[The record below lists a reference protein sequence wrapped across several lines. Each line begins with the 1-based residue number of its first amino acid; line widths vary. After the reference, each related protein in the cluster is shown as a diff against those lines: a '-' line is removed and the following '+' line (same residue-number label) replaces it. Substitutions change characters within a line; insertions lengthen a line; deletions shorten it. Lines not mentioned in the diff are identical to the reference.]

1 MTIGEYKAW
10 LDGFKAGM
18 DRPPKKSDL
27 EKMVKKLEEVS
38 DGCNHW
44 QWCTT
49 PTIMCPSPFYTVPNT
64 NPPWD
69 TITVGGDY
77 GNNTTGTLTLTNDER
92 TVNAAN

>member
-44 QWCTT
+44 QWYTT
-49 PTIMCPSPFYTVPNT
+49 PTIMCPSPIYVGP
-64 NPPWD
+64 
-69 TITVGGDY
+69 TITTEPSWVG
-77 GNNTTGTLTLTNDER
+77 NTDNVAGTSTTLILTNDER